1 MKGTGRVR
9 LAANL
14 SYLFTELPMPARFA
28 AAREAGFDGVE
39 IPFPYDLAAR
49 ELHRAAEAEGL
60 AVVAMTCPPPN
71 WAGGRRGFPAEPD
84 NEARFRS
91 DFVRALRYAE
101 VLKSRHIQ
109 VMAGNAEGPEAR
121 ARLVENLAWACQ
133 RAPHTSLLLQ
143 AASPLVHPGAFL
155 SDLDLTLAV
164 IAEVGAANLGLQF
177 DIWHI
182 QALTGDVLA
191 AWDRTAPLVRHVQIA
206 GYPERNEPLAGVID
220 FPGLFAR
227 MKASR
232 YAGWVAAEYVPAR
245 RTLSGLGWMAAA
257 RALMGGG

>member
-1 MKGTGRVR
+1 MQ

-14 SYLFTELPMPARFA
+14 SYLFTELPMLARFA
-28 AAREAGFDGVE
+28 AAREAGFTGVE

-60 AVVAMTCPPPN
+60 SFVAMACPPPN
-71 WAGGRRGFPAEPD
+71 WAGGPRGFAAEPG

-109 VMAGNAEGPEAR
+109 IMTGMAEGEAAR
-121 ARLVENLAWACQ
+121 ARLVDNLAWACQ
-133 RAPHTSLLLQ
+133 RAPHSSLLLQ
-143 AASPLVHPGAFL
+143 PVAPQAHPGAFL
-155 SDLDLTLAV
+155 CDLELALAV

-177 DIWHI
+177 DVWHI

-191 AWDRTAPLVRHVQIA
+191 AWDRAAPLVRHVQIS
-206 GYPERNEPLAGVID
+206 GYPERTEPLAGVVD

-227 MKASR
+227 MAAAR
-232 YAGWVAAEYVPAR
+232 YGGWVAAEYVPAR

-257 RALMGGG
+257 RALGGG